1 MVRDVLIW
9 PDPRLKGK
17 ALPVTAV
24 TPEVVKIVD
33 DLFETMYAAEGVGLA
48 APQVGLAQR
57 ILVIDTAPRE
67 EAQQPLALIN
77 PVVVAGTGEV
87 TWNEGCLSIP
97 GEAED
102 VERMEQVTVHALDR
116 NGQRIEISNATGLLA
131 IALQHEI
138 DHLEGT
144 LFVDRLSALKR
155 EVIRRRMK
163 KLKAEMEEE
172 RRQGKAHVFE
182 HREGGPAL

>member
-1 MVRDVLIW
+1 MVREVLIW
-9 PDPRLKGK
+9 PDPRLKAK
-17 ALPVTAV
+17 SQPISKV
-24 TPEVVKIVD
+24 TPQIVQIVD
-33 DLFETMYAAEGVGLA
+33 DLFETMYASEGVGLA
-48 APQVGLAQR
+48 APQIGLQQR
-57 ILVIDTAPRE
+57 ILVIDVAPGDESSR
-67 EAQQPLALIN
+67 PLALIN
-77 PVVVAGTGEV
+77 PVIVGGRGTV

-102 VERMEQVTVHALDR
+102 VDRQEEVTVQALDR
-116 NGQRIEISNATGLLA
+116 DGRKIEIADATGLLA
-131 IALQHEI
+131 VALQHEI

-163 KLKAEMEEE
+163 KLKADLEED
-172 RRQGKAHVFE
+172 RKSGKPRVLE

>member
-1 MVRDVLIW
+1 MVREVLIW

-17 ALPVTAV
+17 AQPVARV
-24 TPEVVKIVD
+24 TPEISKIVD
-33 DLFETMYAAEGVGLA
+33 DLFETMYASEGVGLA
-48 APQVGLAQR
+48 APQMGVAQR
-57 ILVIDTAPRE
+57 ILVIDVAPDDE
-67 EAQQPLALIN
+67 SQKPLALIN
-77 PVVVAGTGEV
+77 PVIVGGRGEV

-102 VERMEQVTVHALDR
+102 VDRMEEVTVRALNR
-116 NGQRIEISNATGLLA
+116 EGRSIEIADATGLLA
-131 IALQHEI
+131 VALQHEI

-163 KLKAEMEEE
+163 KLKAELEED
-172 RRQGKAHVFE
+172 RKSGKPRVFE
-182 HREGGPAL
+182 HHEGGPAL